1 MSYLDDDFADER
13 DGEEPL
19 DPTLAALARDY
30 NAPPLTPRDA
40 IWAAIERERGSTP
53 APAPAPHAE
62 PAVIPFDS
70 RRRDRRWLPIAAGL
84 AALLALAFALGRF
97 TSTGAVDPAPA
108 IAERGTPAGGVA
120 PADSTSRDPSPD
132 SSVYG
137 DQALPEIGTDEPVL
151 AAESDPPAREP
162 SPRRN
167 RSGQEAAP
175 GATEPVAQLASND
188 RREAPDAFDVAAA
201 RHLQRSEDF
210 LSLFRDALRGEEPAV
225 ELSPATARQLLV
237 RNRLLLDSPA
247 AQDPRM
253 RRLLEDLELVL
264 AQIAQLPAEERTEDT
279 DLITDGMEAGDV
291 LTRLRSATS
300 TGVAATLR
308 QGAL

>member
-40 IWAAIERERGSTP
+40 IWARIERERGTTATP
-53 APAPAPHAE
+53 APAAAPLE
-62 PAVIPFDS
+62 F
-70 RRRDRRWLPIAAGL
+70 RRRARRWIPLAAGL

-97 TSTGAVDPAPA
+97 SSTGVVDPAPA
-108 IAERGTPAGGVA
+108 IAGRGGPAGGGA
-120 PADSTSRDPSPD
+120 PFDSVSRAPSPD
-132 SSVYG
+132 SAAPG
-137 DQALPEIGTDEPVL
+137 DDILPEIGTDEPVL
-151 AAESDPPAREP
+151 ATESAPPAGRA
-162 SPRRN
+162 SPRDRAGTARTP
-167 RSGQEAAP
+167 RSTP
-175 GATEPVAQLASND
+175 PTAQLAAND
-188 RREAPDAFDVAAA
+188 RAEAPDAFDVAAA

-210 LSLFRDALRGEEPAV
+210 LSLFRDALRGEEPSV

-264 AQIAQLPAEERTEDT
+264 AQIAQLPAEERSEDT